1 MKPKTI
7 PKPIFTL
14 IYVLLLVALAAA
26 CCYFIIARVVMENPH
41 PALFGYSVARII
53 TGSMEP
59 TISVND
65 IVITKSQKEYN
76 KDDIVSYVLDRHSI
90 THRIVDITPEG
101 RYITQG
107 DANNSI
113 DSPKGTALK
122 NIKGKVILV
131 IKPFWQ
137 YIAIGIIALLT
148 CLSFISGKKK
158 IKDNNPLST
167 DPILSDERQS
177 E

>member
-1 MKPKTI
+1 MRRFPWLFSSMKPKTI

-76 KDDIVSYVLDRHSI
+76 KDDIVSYVLVPTSRSRAARPRFI
-90 THRIVDITPEG
+90 RSTTSLWLLA
-101 RYITQG
+101 
-107 DANNSI
+107 DAN
-113 DSPKGTALK
+113 
-122 NIKGKVILV
+122 
-131 IKPFWQ
+131 
-137 YIAIGIIALLT
+137 
-148 CLSFISGKKK
+148 
-158 IKDNNPLST
+158 
-167 DPILSDERQS
+167 
-177 E
+177 